1 MRYISWLQCQG
12 IYVNKLQSA
21 FPEDLSKLFPC
32 PIMFLEI
39 LFEPFASIPDQCPY
53 SGSDEHCPDNSHVSS
68 KLLVL
73 RTRIS
78 QTLIYT
84 GRKIYDV
91 DDNMACR

>member
-1 MRYISWLQCQG
+1 MRYISLLQCQG

-21 FPEDLSKLFPC
+21 FPEDLSKLF
-32 PIMFLEI
+32 
-39 LFEPFASIPDQCPY
+39 PY

-84 GRKIYDV
+84 GRKIYDA

>member
-21 FPEDLSKLFPC
+21 FPENLSKLFPC
-32 PIMFLEI
+32 PVMFLEI
-39 LFEPFASIPDQCPY
+39 LLSHLLQFQINALI
-53 SGSDEHCPDNSHVSS
+53 SDEHCPDNSHVSN
-68 KLLVL
+68 KLSVL
-73 RTRIS
+73 QTRIS

-84 GRKIYDV
+84 GHKIYDV